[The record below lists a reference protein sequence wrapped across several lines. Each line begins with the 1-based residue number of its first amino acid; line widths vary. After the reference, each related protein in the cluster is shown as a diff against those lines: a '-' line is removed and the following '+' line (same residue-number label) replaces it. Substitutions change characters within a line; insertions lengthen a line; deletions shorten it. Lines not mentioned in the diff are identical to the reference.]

1 MVRPMLSKSLIQ
13 SSVDVGTVPSLSFG
27 LRSNYGRGNDCNGN
41 LVQKDLYH
49 TGPCLLYSVP
59 LILASFRD
67 SWTLTDK
74 SSSVS
79 CREQELPFT
88 ANRSAKLYSHYGK
101 QFDSFSKL
109 NIMMC
114 QYSLLQQM
122 YLPLC

>member
-13 SSVDVGTVPSLSFG
+13 SSVDGGTVPSLSFG

-88 ANRSAKLYSHYGK
+88 ANRSTKLYSHYGK
-101 QFDSFSKL
+101 PFDSFSKL
-109 NIMMC
+109 NSIIKEHTK
-114 QYSLLQQM
+114 L
-122 YLPLC
+122 